1 MSSDKRVRVE
11 EYHDPD
17 YSQFHAPKP
26 VPANAKSTNE
36 SNAKTKRTPQRPAY
50 APIDRRTAIVQVINR
65 EFQRELKT
73 KEHELDEINQRL
85 SDAKKLLAKVRYAVV
100 SHYYGKKSLQCSAEE
115 TQSVINSGQ
124 DSMTAGPSATD
135 KLQIPIHPSLKKLLG
150 KRPIDYN
157 EILKS
162 RPTRRA
168 AKNATE
174 QFQKLTKKPSSSAK
188 AKRSNGDDAEGTT
201 VKSEEPVKVSIDV

>member
-17 YSQFHAPKP
+17 YSQFHAPKL
-26 VPANAKSTNE
+26 VQANARPTNE
-36 SNAKTKRTPQRPAY
+36 PIAKTKRTPQRPAH

-65 EFQRELKT
+65 EFQHELKT

-115 TQSVINSGQ
+115 TQSVFNSGQ

-188 AKRSNGDDAEGTT
+188 AKRSNGDDAECTM
-201 VKSEEPVKVSIDV
+201 VKCEEPVKVCIAV